1 MTHIKKG
8 EGNSL
13 GDMLNPE
20 VRNILEKLKR
30 LGKLTT
36 QMGIEEDK
44 ATDLKWLTKNLPQM
58 QYAKHKHFNEAV
70 NLVSKPQN
78 KNNKK

>member
-30 LGKLTT
+30 LGVLTY
-36 QMGIEEDK
+36 QMGIDTDK
-44 ATDLKWLTKNLPQM
+44 GTDIQWLGENLEKT
-58 QYAKHKHFNEAV
+58 Y
-70 NLVSKPQN
+70 SK
-78 KNNKK
+78 

>member
-1 MTHIKKG
+1 MSHIKKG

-30 LGKLTT
+30 LGVLTY
-36 QMGIEEDK
+36 QMGIDTDK
-44 ATDLKWLTKNLPQM
+44 GTDIQWLQENLEKTYSDHKNFKEVINLM
-58 QYAKHKHFNEAV
+58 AK
-70 NLVSKPQN
+70 LN
-78 KNNKK
+78 KINKKK

>member
-1 MTHIKKG
+1 MSHIKKG

-13 GDMLNPE
+13 GDMLSPE

-36 QMGIEEDK
+36 QMGIEGKK
-44 ATDLKWLTKNLPQM
+44 ATDLTWLEDNLPQTK
-58 QYAKHKHFNEAV
+58 YAKHKNFNEAV
-70 NLVSKPQN
+70 NLVSKLQRT
-78 KNNKK
+78 NNKK

>member
-1 MTHIKKG
+1 MSHIKKG

-30 LGKLTT
+30 LGVLTY
-36 QMGIEEDK
+36 QMGIDTDK
-44 ATDLKWLTKNLPQM
+44 GTDIQWLQENLRYGRRFRIATYD
-58 QYAKHKHFNEAV
+58 F
-70 NLVSKPQN
+70 
-78 KNNKK
+78 NKKRRSFRKEIY